1 MPYKIIYKQGVDN
14 PVADALSR
22 HPHPSSQLLSVPHVV
37 PQWTN
42 EIVEGYSVD
51 PRAQKFT
58 CQASNL
64 FLQCCPQQGVS
75 VPGSLWS
82 FSRTFAIDLSSEA
95 TVLEL
100 SELLQEKELMN
111 QLIQQHLFRAHQRMK
126 VQADKNR
133 S

>member
-14 PVADALSR
+14 TVADALSR

-126 VQADKNR
+126 VQADKKR